1 MSILFDGCHTG
12 LATETTVYPGSSENH
27 SEKISGTKHDSGKLR
42 LSRVPPQIITAIA
55 NVRDYGDRKYTDP
68 ENWRKIAPERW
79 HEALLRHTL
88 EIWTDPLHI
97 DEESGLPSIWHLA
110 CNAAFLCACLEEK
123 LGERMLLEREKEEE

>member
-1 MSILFDGCHTG
+1 MSVLFDGCYTG
-12 LATETTVYPGSSENH
+12 QTTNTTVNPGPSENH

-88 EIWTDPLHI
+88 AIWTAAHRRGIGSAIYLA
-97 DEESGLPSIWHLA
+97 SGVQCSIPVRLP
-110 CNAAFLCACLEEK
+110 
-123 LGERMLLEREKEEE
+123 

>member
-1 MSILFDGCHTG
+1 MTRLFDECYTG
-12 LATETTVYPGSSENH
+12 QTKNTAVNLSFSENH
-27 SEKISGTKHDSGKLR
+27 SEKISGTKHDSGKLK

-68 ENWRKIAPERW
+68 ENWKKIEPERW

-110 CNAAFLCACLEEK
+110 CNAAFLCASLEKE
-123 LGERMLLEREKEEE
+123 LEERMLSERAAEKE